1 MRKRGLQVF
10 ELVLVLIDVKILEE
24 LDDLDVLEETANPLV
39 DLE

>member
-1 MRKRGLQVF
+1 M
-10 ELVLVLIDVKILEE
+10 LVLIDVKILEE